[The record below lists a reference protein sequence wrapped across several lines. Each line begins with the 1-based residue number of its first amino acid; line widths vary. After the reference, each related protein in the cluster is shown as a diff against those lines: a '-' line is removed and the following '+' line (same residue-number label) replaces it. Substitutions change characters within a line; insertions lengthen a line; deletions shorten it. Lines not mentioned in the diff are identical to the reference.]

1 MSNLSHPNIV
11 RLYGITLKPLAL
23 IMELMA
29 FGDLHDLLEPLYK
42 AHTHPSPGFALRLS
56 LLSDSS
62 LRRKCSRTT
71 WLRWRVT

>member
-42 AHTHPSPGFALRLS
+42 AHTHTHTHTPPRGSLFVFLSFLILPSGASAREPHG
-56 LLSDSS
+56 
-62 LRRKCSRTT
+62 
-71 WLRWRVT
+71 

>member
-42 AHTHPSPGFALRLS
+42 AHTHTPPRVRSSSFSPF
-56 LLSDSS
+56 
-62 LRRKCSRTT
+62 
-71 WLRWRVT
+71 